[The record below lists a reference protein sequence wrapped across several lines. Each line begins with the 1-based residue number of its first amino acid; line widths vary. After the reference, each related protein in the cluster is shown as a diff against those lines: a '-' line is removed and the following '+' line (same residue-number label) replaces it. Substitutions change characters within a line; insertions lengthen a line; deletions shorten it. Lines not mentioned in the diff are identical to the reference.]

1 MNEPIDVT
9 SSVSSAVALR
19 EEQTQPQQPQ
29 QPGSIQRFDAR
40 DRSTAIEAVLNRA
53 AVVREVMEKV
63 MKPDIHYGSI
73 PGTNDKKVLL
83 KAGAEKLSAV
93 FRLIPRF
100 TIYQTDYQHFHR
112 EYRVTCHLSDG
123 TEGVGTCTTLEEKYR
138 YRKGTRKCPNCGKE
152 TIIEGKAEFGG
163 GWLCWAKKGGCGSKF
178 DKSDAAITGQKT
190 EKVEHSNPADYWN
203 TCLKMSKKRAHVD
216 AIITATATSDLLTQD
231 LEEITDLADEASGAA
246 AAEKEP
252 AKKKEPKEPKK
263 PAGKSAVPDELPQSE
278 LKRTME
284 WLEAG
289 KKAFVKKMS
298 DDPVALPFAWLW
310 AVQAGHIL
318 PTERLDDIPAERLFK
333 TCKVN
338 VMVDANKPFMR
349 ADYDES
355 QKAILELAKRGP
367 MDEKTQTEF
376 NIAYT
381 EPDPAPVKP
390 AEPKKKEAAVK
401 EKPVEVPRDPE
412 AAWKS
417 IPVPAWS
424 KHNKQSGFK
433 TFGELPKNLL
443 WWWACS
449 WKPTGYQNNPPTES
463 DLKLRAILD
472 TVKEQYDF
480 ESREDAGSEPG
491 SAQPAK
497 PEPSAP
503 VEDDVPF

>member
-29 QPGSIQRFDAR
+29 QPGTIQRFDAR

-63 MKPDIHYGSI
+63 MKQDVHYGTI

-93 FRLIPRF
+93 FRLTPTF
-100 TIYQTDYQHFHR
+100 TIYQTDYQNFHR
-112 EYRVTCHLSDG
+112 EYRVTCRLSDG

-246 AAEKEP
+246 AAEKEKEP
-252 AKKKEPKEPKK
+252 AKKKEPKK
-263 PAGKSAVPDELPQSE
+263 PASKTTPDELPQSE

-333 TCKVN
+333 SCKVN
-338 VMVDANKPFMR
+338 VMVEANKPFMR

-367 MDEKTQTEF
+367 LDEKTQTEF

-381 EPDPAPVKP
+381 EPEPSPVKP
-390 AEPKKKEAAVK
+390 AEPKKKAVK

-412 AAWKS
+412 AAWKALP
-417 IPVPAWS
+417 IPQWS
-424 KHNKQSGFK
+424 KHYKEGFK
-433 TFGELPKNLL
+433 VFGDLPKNML
-443 WWWACS
+443 WWWAIV
-449 WKPTGYQNNPPTES
+449 WKPTGYQNNPPTEN
-463 DLKLRAILD
+463 DLKLRVILD

-480 ESREDAGSEPG
+480 EGRDDAGSEPG
-491 SAQPAK
+491 SAKPAQ

-503 VEDDVPF
+503 VEDEVPF